1 MQTQEIKLD
10 SKKATQELARKV
22 ARNLVKGSV
31 LALYGQLGT
40 GKTFFT
46 QKLCKILGISE
57 IVSSPSYVLMNEYKA
72 KLPIFHLDLYRLTSL
87 DEVLEL
93 GLEELFESGITIIE
107 WPEVAEEMLPPNTI
121 RIKFDLQGYNRTAF
135 IF

>member
-1 MQTQEIKLD
+1 MQSQEIKLD

-107 WPEVAEEMLPPNTI
+107 WPEVAEEMLPENTI
-121 RIKFDLQGYNRTAF
+121 RISFQLQASSRTAH
-135 IF
+135 IY